1 MMVKVLAHHPDI
13 ECLFQPFSSTIVHDT
28 EWTYWDPDERH
39 PEVEAFLDGLQ
50 NGTIHRSFIASDW
63 FENHSTAFEIRP
75 GTTYVIKSTKL
86 HFKADWLSTHYPSM
100 PLYAI
105 ERRPQGI
112 LASLLRNEF
121 YEDWYGEDA
130 YQALLDYVETDDELS
145 AELVGYV
152 READSNLEKM
162 AVMVAVRTA
171 VARRRIPSSRTLV
184 YEKVLDN
191 AEREFGKLTRPLEL
205 KPYPFGNHLDQD
217 YNITG
222 KQYRRCDLW
231 KTYFDDEEK
240 RTIGNI
246 FAHV

>member
-1 MMVKVLAHHPDI
+1 MMAKVPVHHPDVD
-13 ECLFQPFSSTIVHDT
+13 CLFQPFSSTVVHDT
-28 EWTYWDPDERH
+28 EWEYWAAEEEH
-39 PEVEAFLDGLQ
+39 PEVESFLDGLQ
-50 NGTIHRSFIASDW
+50 EGEIDRSFIASDW
-63 FENHSTAFEIRP
+63 FENHSTAFTIEP
-75 GTTYVIKSTKL
+75 GTTYAIKSTKM
-86 HFKADWLSTHYPSM
+86 HFKVDWLAARYPSM
-100 PLYAI
+100 PVYAI
-105 ERRPQGI
+105 ERKPHGI
-112 LASLLRNEF
+112 LASLLRNGF

-130 YQALLDYVETDDELS
+130 YQALLDYVETDDELP

-171 VARRRIPSSRTLV
+171 VARRRIPSSRILV

-191 AEREFGKLTRPLEL
+191 AEREFGKLTGPLEL
-205 KPYPFGNHLDQD
+205 NSYPFGNHLDQD
-217 YNITG
+217 YNIAG

-246 FAHV
+246 FACV